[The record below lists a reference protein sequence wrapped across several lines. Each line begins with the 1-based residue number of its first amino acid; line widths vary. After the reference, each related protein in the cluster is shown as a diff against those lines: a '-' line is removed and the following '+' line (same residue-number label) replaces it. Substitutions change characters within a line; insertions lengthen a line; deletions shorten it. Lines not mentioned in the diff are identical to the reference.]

1 MKRILTILLITSFSF
16 TSKATIHEILIW
28 DGYMQ
33 FLPNT
38 LTIQL
43 GDTIQWLPLD
53 YPSMTHTI
61 TSTNIPSGAASFD
74 EIYQAPADT
83 FFQYI
88 PQVAGTYEYECT
100 PHVMMN
106 MTGSFEVTG
115 SPSSIEESTKSPLL
129 AYPTPSSGHIFI
141 NDHFLGYN
149 YEIFNINN
157 QLIRSGVT
165 KNLLN
170 TSEIKSGIYTLI
182 IYADK
187 RKHQKLIIQ

>member
-1 MKRILTILLITSFSF
+1 MKRILTILLITCFSF

-61 TSTNIPSGAASFD
+61 TSTNIPRGAASFD

-88 PQVAGTYEYECT
+88 PQVAGFYEYECT

-115 SPSSIEESTKSPLL
+115 TSIEENNKNPLL
-129 AYPTPSSGHIFI
+129 AYPNPSTDQIFI
-141 NDHFLGYN
+141 DHHFLGYDFKV
-149 YEIFNINN
+149 FNIKN
-157 QLIRSGVT
+157 QLLKSGVT
-165 KNLLN
+165 ENFIN
-170 TSEIKSGIYTLI
+170 TSFLKPGTYILI

-187 RKHQKLIIQ
+187 PRIQKMIIQ